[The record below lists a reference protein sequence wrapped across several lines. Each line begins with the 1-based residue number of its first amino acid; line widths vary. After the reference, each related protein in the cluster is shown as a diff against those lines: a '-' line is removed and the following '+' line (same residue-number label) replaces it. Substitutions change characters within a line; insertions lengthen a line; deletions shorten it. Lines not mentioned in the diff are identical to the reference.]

1 MIFMNRVAVIGSGSW
16 GTGITAL
23 IAPHAE
29 NVCLWAREE
38 TIARTITDEHRNPV
52 YLKDVELAHNVTATT
67 SMEEAVAG
75 ADAIVLASP
84 SAYLRSTVHQLAP
97 NVLPQTP
104 VLVLTKGIETPSH
117 LLMHQVV
124 SEEIG
129 HPERI
134 AVLAGPNHAEEI
146 AIGAVSASVI
156 ASDNPEVALFFQ
168 NMLAS
173 STFRAYTSDDV
184 IGVEVCSA
192 VKNVIAIACGIAA
205 GMGAGDNT
213 LAALMTR
220 GLAEIGRMV
229 SVLGGNPLTAMGLA
243 GMGDLV
249 VTCSSRHSRNRSF
262 GEALVGGESLDEYQE
277 RTHMVVEGARAC
289 VSICELA
296 DVHGI
301 EAPISRVVHAVL
313 YKGLSID
320 DAVESL
326 LGRIPNEEFYGYQNR
341 DEVVS

>member
-1 MIFMNRVAVIGSGSW
+1 MDRVAIIGSGSW

-23 IAPHAE
+23 VSPHTE
-29 NVCLWAREE
+29 TVCLWAREDE
-38 TIARTITDEHRNPV
+38 IARTICEEHRNPV
-52 YLKDVELAHNVTATT
+52 YLKDVTLADNVIATT
-67 SMEEAVAG
+67 SMEEAVRG
-75 ADAIVLASP
+75 ADAIILASP
-84 SAYLRSTVHQLAP
+84 SAYLRPTVHLLAP
-97 NVLPQTP
+97 FVDPDTP

-124 SEEIG
+124 AEEIG
-129 HPERI
+129 NPQRI

-156 ASDNPEVALFFQ
+156 ASDDQDIAAFFQ

-173 STFRAYTSDDV
+173 SVFRAYTSDDV

-205 GMGAGDNT
+205 GEGAGDNT

-249 VTCSSRHSRNRSF
+249 VTCTSRHSRNRTF
-262 GEALVGGESLDEYQE
+262 GEALVAGESLDEYQE

-296 DVHGI
+296 DAYGI
-301 EAPISRVVHAVL
+301 EAPISRVVYAVL
-313 YKGLSID
+313 YDGLSID
-320 DAVESL
+320 EAIESL
-326 LGRIPNEEFYGYQNR
+326 LGRVPNEEFYGYQKRN
-341 DEVVS
+341 EAVS

>member
-1 MIFMNRVAVIGSGSW
+1 MDRVAIIGSGSW

-23 IAPHAE
+23 VSPHTE
-29 NVCLWAREE
+29 TVCLWAREDE
-38 TIARTITDEHRNPV
+38 IARTICEEHRNPV
-52 YLKDVELAHNVTATT
+52 YLKDVALADNVIATT
-67 SMEEAVAG
+67 SMEEAVRG
-75 ADAIVLASP
+75 ADAIILASP
-84 SAYLRSTVHQLAP
+84 SAYLRPTVHLLAP
-97 NVLPQTP
+97 FVDPDTP

-124 SEEIG
+124 AEEIG
-129 HPERI
+129 NPQRI

-156 ASDNPEVALFFQ
+156 ASDDQDIAAFFQ

-173 STFRAYTSDDV
+173 SVFRAYTSDDV

-205 GMGAGDNT
+205 GEGAGGNT

-249 VTCSSRHSRNRSF
+249 VTCTSRHSRNRTF
-262 GEALVGGESLDEYQE
+262 GEALASGMSVEQYEAAH
-277 RTHMVVEGARAC
+277 HMVAEGAQAC
-289 VSICELA
+289 KTIATLSERFGVELPITDVVRGLVWEGA
-296 DVHGI
+296 DPAGVA
-301 EAPISRVVHAVL
+301 ETLLSRTQ
-313 YKGLSID
+313 K
-320 DAVESL
+320 
-326 LGRIPNEEFYGYQNR
+326 PEFY
-341 DEVVS
+341 

>member
-1 MIFMNRVAVIGSGSW
+1 MQKVAIIGSGSW

-23 IAPHAE
+23 VAPHART
-29 NVCLWAREE
+29 VCLWAREE
-38 TIARTITDEHRNPV
+38 EIARTITVEHRNPV
-52 YLKDVELAHNVTATT
+52 YLKNAQLADNVVATT
-67 SMEEAVAG
+67 SMDEATCG
-75 ADAIVLASP
+75 ADAIILASP

-97 NVLPQTP
+97 YVDAATP

-117 LLMHQVV
+117 KLMHEVV
-124 SEEIG
+124 ADELGE
-129 HPERI
+129 PERI

-146 AIGAVSASVI
+146 VRGAVSASV
-156 ASDNPEVALFFQ
+156 V
-168 NMLAS
+168 AS
-173 STFRAYTSDDV
+173 SCPDIALLFQELLSSQVFRAYTSDDV
-184 IGVEVCSA
+184 VGVEVCSA

-249 VTCSSRHSRNRSF
+249 VTCTSRHSRNRTF
-262 GEALVGGESLDEYQE
+262 GEALVAGETLDQYQA

-296 DVHGI
+296 DVHAI
-301 EAPISRVVHAVL
+301 EAPISRVVNAVL
-313 YKGLSID
+313 YQDLPIH
-320 DAVESL
+320 AAIESL
-326 LGRIPNEEFYGYQNR
+326 LGRVPNEEFYGYHMNGAA
-341 DEVVS
+341 S

>member
-52 YLKDVELAHNVTATT
+52 YLKDVELAHNVMATT

-84 SAYLRSTVHQLAP
+84 SAYLRSTVNQLAP

-168 NMLAS
+168 NMLAYMPCLF
-173 STFRAYTSDDV
+173 FRHGTANS
-184 IGVEVCSA
+184 IFAAIVEVTPSHRAVPPPFCMHPLSSQPRSA
-192 VKNVIAIACGIAA
+192 
-205 GMGAGDNT
+205 
-213 LAALMTR
+213 LPHR
-220 GLAEIGRMV
+220 W
-229 SVLGGNPLTAMGLA
+229 
-243 GMGDLV
+243 
-249 VTCSSRHSRNRSF
+249 H
-262 GEALVGGESLDEYQE
+262 
-277 RTHMVVEGARAC
+277 
-289 VSICELA
+289 
-296 DVHGI
+296 
-301 EAPISRVVHAVL
+301 
-313 YKGLSID
+313 
-320 DAVESL
+320 
-326 LGRIPNEEFYGYQNR
+326 R
-341 DEVVS
+341 DQ